1 MDLKKRMLYIKSIGI
16 WFLLTVSAIIVATFR
31 VGVLLPPFGEQ
42 TAHQL
47 GTILFLIIQFVIIYF
62 FIKKMKIKETKTLLG
77 IGIFWVVITII
88 FEFVF
93 GHYVMGHSWQKLFAD
108 YNLLNGRLWVLVLL
122 NNIAAP
128 LISGKVIK

>member
-1 MDLKKRMLYIKSIGI
+1 MIYLKSLGI
-16 WFLLTVSAIIVATFR
+16 WFLLTISAIIVATFR

-47 GTILFLIIQFVIIYF
+47 GTILFLIVQFVIIYL
-62 FIKKMKIKETKTLLG
+62 FIKKLRIKETRTLLG

-93 GHYVMGHSWQKLFAD
+93 GHFVMGHSWQKLFAD

-128 LISGKVIK
+128 LISGKILK

>member
-1 MDLKKRMLYIKSIGI
+1 MLYLKSLGI
-16 WFLLTVSAIIVATFR
+16 WFILAVSAILVATLR
-31 VGVLLPPFGEQ
+31 VSVLLPPFGEQ

-47 GTILFLIIQFVIIYF
+47 GTLLYLIVQFFIIYL
-62 FIKKMKIKETKTLLG
+62 FIRRMKIKDVKILLG

-108 YNLLNGRLWVLVLL
+108 YNLFNGRFWVLVLI
-122 NNIAAP
+122 NNLAAP
-128 LISGKVIK
+128 LICSKVIK

>member
-1 MDLKKRMLYIKSIGI
+1 MLYIKSLGI
-16 WFLLTVSAIIVATFR
+16 WVILAISAIAVATFR

-47 GTILFLIIQFVIIYF
+47 GTVLYLIVQFIIIYI
-62 FIKKMKIKETKTLLG
+62 FINMIKVKEVKTLLE

-88 FEFVF
+88 FEFAF
-93 GHYVMGHSWQKLFAD
+93 GHYVMGHPWQKLFAD
-108 YNLLNGRLWVLVLL
+108 YNLFNGRLWVLVLI

-128 LISGKVIK
+128 VISGKIIQ